1 VRSQENSVR
10 NARSALREAKFT
22 VSTDI
27 VEIQRL
33 QLQRQEKKQELE
45 DKLAPVESE
54 LRQAEI
60 ELSRND
66 RELQRLELE
75 YKEKQQELKNNIV
88 PAPITGKIITISVK
102 TGDGVKLGDN
112 LLTAGNPDEELV
124 KLQLSTLNASRVKP
138 NQLARISIIGP
149 NPKQFLGRVE
159 KLSLQAVPCDGQG
172 KNRGQ
177 SGSAAVPATVKL
189 YTLSNTL
196 IPGSQVNIEIVL
208 KQRQNVVILDTEA
221 VVRSESKPF
230 VWVRDSQGTAQK
242 RPVAIGLEGLTQVEI
257 ASGLRAGDK
266 VALAPPEPPLK
277 LGMPLVEAG
286 KDKPKDER

>member
-1 VRSQENSVR
+1 MRSQEDSVR

-27 VEIQRL
+27 VEIQSL

-75 YKEKQQELKNNIV
+75 YKEKQQELKNNMV
-88 PAPITGKIITISVK
+88 PAPITGKILTISVK

-124 KLQLSTLNASRVKP
+124 KL
-138 NQLARISIIGP
+138 
-149 NPKQFLGRVE
+149 
-159 KLSLQAVPCDGQG
+159 
-172 KNRGQ
+172 
-177 SGSAAVPATVKL
+177 
-189 YTLSNTL
+189 
-196 IPGSQVNIEIVL
+196 
-208 KQRQNVVILDTEA
+208 
-221 VVRSESKPF
+221 
-230 VWVRDSQGTAQK
+230 
-242 RPVAIGLEGLTQVEI
+242 
-257 ASGLRAGDK
+257 
-266 VALAPPEPPLK
+266 
-277 LGMPLVEAG
+277 
-286 KDKPKDER
+286 